1 MPPLSFMDWRIK
13 KINRLESKKAELENS
28 IFMSNNFDDMFEMK
42 RRIDDL
48 QKQIDKLERELEKE
62 NE

>member
-1 MPPLSFMDWRIK
+1 MDWRIK
-13 KINRLESKKAELENS
+13 KINKLESKKAELENS
-28 IFMSNNFDDMFEMK
+28 IFMSNNFDDMFEIK

-48 QKQIDKLERELEKE
+48 QKQIDRLERELEKE

>member
-28 IFMSNNFDDMFEMK
+28 IFMSNNFDDMFDMK
-42 RRIDDL
+42 RRVDEL
-48 QKQIDKLERELEKE
+48 QAKIDKLERELEKE

>member
-13 KINRLESKKAELENS
+13 KINRLESKKTELENS
-28 IFMSNNFDDMFEMK
+28 IFMSNNFDDMFDMK
-42 RRIDDL
+42 RRVDEL
-48 QKQIDKLERELEKE
+48 QEKIDKLERELEKE

>member
-28 IFMSNNFDDMFEMK
+28 IFMSNNFDDMFDMK
-42 RRIDDL
+42 RRVDDL
-48 QKQIDKLERELEKE
+48 QAKIDKLERELEKE